1 MKISKHWLYEFV
13 STDMSSDNLASL
25 LTFGGL
31 EVESVDAIAPSF
43 NNVIVAEIKNIDKHP
58 QADRLNVCQVDSGAD
73 ILQIVCGAPNVYVG
87 MRVALALPGAL
98 LTDHEIKLSKIRG
111 IESQGMLCSSR
122 DLGLNEY
129 ESEGLLE
136 LPSDASIGVL
146 LRDYLDLDDC
156 ILTIK
161 PTPNRGDCL
170 SLLGVAREVS
180 ALSKKPLIWN
190 LPESVNPVL
199 DESIGIIITAVKEC
213 PIYCA
218 RIIKGLNVN
227 VDTPDWIKRKLIR
240 SGIRS
245 VSVVVDI
252 TNYVMLELGQPMHA
266 FDRSKINNS
275 IEVRF
280 PKQNESLKLLNG
292 ETLHL
297 STNQLI
303 IADAVGPL
311 ALAGIMGGEDSGVHS
326 GTADIVL
333 ESAYFHRDCIA
344 GKTRDLGFT
353 SDAAYR
359 FERGVDPLVVEIAL
373 ERATYLI
380 VQSCGGLVG
389 PVNRSK
395 SGEYEVRKVQL
406 RIAKAERIL
415 GFPIHTDLVLETFS
429 RLGFNPKLNQANI
442 EVSVPSFRHD
452 ISIEEDLVE
461 EFARVYGFDHIPITL
476 AQSSAAMLPVSDDM
490 TLLSTLRRRVASLDY
505 QEVVTYSFVEKS
517 WESDFC
523 GNHAPFDLL
532 NPISSHMSVMRSS
545 LIGGL
550 VNTLIYNIS
559 RKQTRIRLFEIG
571 NCFLPHQE
579 SEQPSRLGMIAYGD
593 IEPLQWG
600 EKSRL
605 CDFFDLKSDLVVLL
619 NHQQFELKAIEYP
632 AFHPGKSAQILLHE
646 KPVGWMGELHPKWQ
660 NKYDLASP
668 PVLIELDISVFSK
681 SNPIQAREL
690 SKYPQVRRDLSAEF
704 DDSVSYINIR
714 RELINSGSKIVR
726 EVILFDLYRGDG
738 IQKGKKSLAFNIL
751 MQDTSKTL
759 TDAEVESTMTSL
771 RQTLID
777 KFDAKLR

>member
-1 MKISKHWLYEFV
+1 
-13 STDMSSDNLASL
+13 
-25 LTFGGL
+25 
-31 EVESVDAIAPSF
+31 
-43 NNVIVAEIKNIDKHP
+43 
-58 QADRLNVCQVDSGAD
+58 
-73 ILQIVCGAPNVYVG
+73 
-87 MRVALALPGAL
+87 
-98 LTDHEIKLSKIRG
+98 
-111 IESQGMLCSSR
+111 
-122 DLGLNEY
+122 
-129 ESEGLLE
+129 
-136 LPSDASIGVL
+136 
-146 LRDYLDLDDC
+146 
-156 ILTIK
+156 
-161 PTPNRGDCL
+161 
-170 SLLGVAREVS
+170 
-180 ALSKKPLIWN
+180 
-190 LPESVNPVL
+190 
-199 DESIGIIITAVKEC
+199 
-213 PIYCA
+213 
-218 RIIKGLNVN
+218 
-227 VDTPDWIKRKLIR
+227 
-240 SGIRS
+240 
-245 VSVVVDI
+245 
-252 TNYVMLELGQPMHA
+252 
-266 FDRSKINNS
+266 
-275 IEVRF
+275 
-280 PKQNESLKLLNG
+280 
-292 ETLHL
+292 
-297 STNQLI
+297 
-303 IADAVGPL
+303 
-311 ALAGIMGGEDSGVHS
+311 
-326 GTADIVL
+326 
-333 ESAYFHRDCIA
+333 
-344 GKTRDLGFT
+344 
-353 SDAAYR
+353 
-359 FERGVDPLVVEIAL
+359 
-373 ERATYLI
+373 
-380 VQSCGGLVG
+380 
-389 PVNRSK
+389 
-395 SGEYEVRKVQL
+395 
-406 RIAKAERIL
+406 
-415 GFPIHTDLVLETFS
+415 
-429 RLGFNPKLNQANI
+429 
-442 EVSVPSFRHD
+442 
-452 ISIEEDLVE
+452 
-461 EFARVYGFDHIPITL
+461 
-476 AQSSAAMLPVSDDM
+476 M

>member
-1 MKISKHWLYEFV
+1 
-13 STDMSSDNLASL
+13 
-25 LTFGGL
+25 
-31 EVESVDAIAPSF
+31 
-43 NNVIVAEIKNIDKHP
+43 
-58 QADRLNVCQVDSGAD
+58 
-73 ILQIVCGAPNVYVG
+73 
-87 MRVALALPGAL
+87 
-98 LTDHEIKLSKIRG
+98 
-111 IESQGMLCSSR
+111 
-122 DLGLNEY
+122 
-129 ESEGLLE
+129 
-136 LPSDASIGVL
+136 
-146 LRDYLDLDDC
+146 
-156 ILTIK
+156 
-161 PTPNRGDCL
+161 
-170 SLLGVAREVS
+170 
-180 ALSKKPLIWN
+180 
-190 LPESVNPVL
+190 
-199 DESIGIIITAVKEC
+199 
-213 PIYCA
+213 
-218 RIIKGLNVN
+218 
-227 VDTPDWIKRKLIR
+227 
-240 SGIRS
+240 
-245 VSVVVDI
+245 
-252 TNYVMLELGQPMHA
+252 MLELGQPMHA

-311 ALAGIMGGEDSGVHS
+311 ALAGIMGGEESGVHS

-476 AQSSAAMLPVSDDM
+476 AHSSAAMLPVSDDM